1 MQTGDTKP
9 VSDVPLEARQPQRGA
24 ARGLLTTFVLGILVA
39 GVLGVV
45 WFWVLPQRGKP
56 RQQPSE
62 PHEWQYQYDGTSR
75 RDPRDALATMRTVAD
90 ALLAYRDTQGGGLR
104 WPNEIGR
111 AHV

>member
-1 MQTGDTKP
+1 MQTGDPKP
-9 VSDVPLEARQPQRGA
+9 VSDVPLEARQPQRSA